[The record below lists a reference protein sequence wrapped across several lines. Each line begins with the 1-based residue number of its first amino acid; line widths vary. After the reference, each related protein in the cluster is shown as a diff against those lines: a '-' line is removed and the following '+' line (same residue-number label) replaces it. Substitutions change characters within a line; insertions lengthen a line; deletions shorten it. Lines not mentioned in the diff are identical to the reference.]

1 MTENPPTPVTPPAP
15 SPSGGPASAPDGA
28 LDRPGP
34 LDRDPTAQWAE
45 IQLRE
50 RTGAKRLGIAA
61 AALGLAVT
69 GGIVGS
75 RLATSNLADYES
87 TFVAAAEI
95 IPTAAVTEDPVEST
109 TEDSSAALTD
119 VSDIAAATVDSVVY
133 VEASVTVRG
142 RMTATSS
149 GSGVI
154 VSEVGTI
161 VTNAHV
167 VDGAQSIT
175 VELTNGQRYEATVLA
190 EDSDNDTAVLE
201 IEATGLSPIEI
212 GSTLDLVVGEPV
224 IAIGNPLGLE
234 GGPSVSTGIV
244 SALDRVIQGSDR
256 QLDDIIQTDAAISEG
271 SSGGALLDAD
281 GLLIGITTAVGVSSV
296 GVEGIAFA
304 VPIETVSAV
313 LGSLATA

>member
-1 MTENPPTPVTPPAP
+1 MTDYPPTPVTPPAP
-15 SPSGGPASAPDGA
+15 SPSGGPAGDPDHAPE
-28 LDRPGP
+28 RSGP
-34 LDRDPTAQWAE
+34 LDRDPMVQWAE
-45 IQLRE
+45 IQQRE

-75 RLATSNLADYES
+75 RLATSNLTEYES
-87 TFVAAAEI
+87 TVVAAAEI
-95 IPTAAVTEDPVEST
+95 IPTAAVTEDAVV
-109 TEDSSAALTD
+109 SATDGTSASLTD
-119 VSDIAAATVDSVVY
+119 VSDVAAETVDSVVF
-133 VEASVTVRG
+133 VEASLTVRG

-154 VSEVGTI
+154 VSSDGTI

-167 VDGAQSIT
+167 IDGAQAVT
-175 VELTNGQRYEATVLA
+175 VELTNGERYEATVVA
-190 EDSDNDTAVLE
+190 EDSANDIAVLE
-201 IEATGLSPIEI
+201 IEATGLSAIDI
-212 GSTLDLVVGEPV
+212 GSTLDLSVGEPV

-244 SALDRVIQGSDR
+244 SALERVIQGSDR
-256 QLDDIIQTDAAISEG
+256 ELDGIIQTDAAISEG

-281 GLLIGITTAVGVSSV
+281 GRLIGITTAVGVSSV

-304 VPIETVSAV
+304 VPIETVSTV
-313 LGSLATA
+313 LGSLTAA